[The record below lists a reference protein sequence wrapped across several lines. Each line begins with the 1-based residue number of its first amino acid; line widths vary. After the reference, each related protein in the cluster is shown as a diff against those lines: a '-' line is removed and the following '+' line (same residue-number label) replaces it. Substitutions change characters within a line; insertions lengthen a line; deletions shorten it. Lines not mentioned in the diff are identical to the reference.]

1 MRDYSWDCECVTV
14 SELCLCVYWLSVC
27 ASEWASY
34 TNHRQTQFRVF
45 DYVLFVPRSVIEKK
59 TIATF
64 GIFETVED
72 KKKWSKTR
80 TSFVGNVGDSSLLL
94 VRRLHIQSDNYGRA
108 ENATNQKSSQKQQHQ
123 AAAAV
128 AAVYRILHEYL
139 KFVVWCVCQLFL
151 FLARLDC
158 CSWCAGNTFVC
169 SLNRPTQFSWFS
181 NASIFLFFSVYRA
194 HLLSASLSPFHFIPI
209 IQYEYRFKL
218 VWWIW
223 FQRIFYTAT
232 YKYAKLIYLE
242 IIMVFVLAVN
252 DAVGQLTGHHEI
264 IACQKRMVWIKHRLT
279 FILKRC
285 MLFEFRSNA
294 FKLNADVI
302 YFICC
307 GSSRCVTFQCQFHL
321 VGYVCA
327 DKLTFVYLLHV
338 YTFNEC
344 IKILQKVNDRE
355 I

>member
-1 MRDYSWDCECVTV
+1 M
-14 SELCLCVYWLSVC
+14 
-27 ASEWASY
+27 
-34 TNHRQTQFRVF
+34 
-45 DYVLFVPRSVIEKK
+45 
-59 TIATF
+59 
-64 GIFETVED
+64 
-72 KKKWSKTR
+72 
-80 TSFVGNVGDSSLLL
+80 
-94 VRRLHIQSDNYGRA
+94 
-108 ENATNQKSSQKQQHQ
+108 
-123 AAAAV
+123 
-128 AAVYRILHEYL
+128 YRILHEYL

-158 CSWCAGNTFVC
+158 GSWCAGNTFVC

-194 HLLSASLSPFHFIPI
+194 HLLSASLFPFHFIPI

-232 YKYAKLIYLE
+232 YKYAEIIYLE
-242 IIMVFVLAVN
+242 MIMVFVLAVN

-264 IACQKRMVWIKHRLT
+264 IACQKRMAWIKHQLT

-307 GSSRCVTFQCQFHL
+307 GSSRCVTFQSQFHL
-321 VGYVCA
+321 VGYV
-327 DKLTFVYLLHV
+327 FVCVCVCGKTHI
-338 YTFNEC
+338 C
-344 IKILQKVNDRE
+344 IFALCIY